1 MSSNQECFG
10 FPQLHHLGKVLMT
23 SLLLAYS
30 TACLAQDRAAQVLTQ
45 HNDAQRSGLN
55 SLETILTPAAVNS
68 SRFGKLFDWDV
79 RDKVYAQPLYMKQLK
94 IGAKDRRGVVF
105 IATANNDVF
114 AFDAHQA
121 GERKPLW
128 EKNLSGSEPDARAVE
143 VTDVGIGPFAAS
155 VGDYKDM
162 AGHIGIIGTPV
173 IDPDTQ
179 TMYLVSKSKAG
190 PDANAIFRQRLHA
203 LDVLTGQERAGF
215 PVDISADFPGQELD
229 VKSVFPNI
237 DLRASPGTKGR
248 ISFSSRYQNQRAA
261 LLLWPIPG
269 CTEASARCKL
279 IVVAWGSHNDGPPF
293 HGWMM
298 SFDANNGA
306 LKGVFNTSPHV
317 VSYGGRADRMSHH
330 FDPQAG
336 GASIWQAGAGPAMD
350 SQGGIYVMTGNGD
363 FDPRKGNF
371 GMSLIRLSLKLS
383 AALTTSFVVEDYFTP
398 KDWRIFNRCDV
409 DLGSAGPVIVKTMEK
424 EWVVGGGKS
433 GTLYQLPRDR
443 LGKLESKEK
452 PAPQFQAVSPERS
465 HLIPCPPAPMYHI
478 HGQPALWVNDS
489 DGQLLYVWG
498 EKDWL
503 RAYKIADKKGTP
515 MLGMKLANHNGR
527 RDGLNTDNPNPARV
541 MSMGPDCDDMMCMP
555 GAMLSISSNG
565 RLADTGIV
573 WASLPELG
581 KNALH
586 AVVPGRLVAFAASPI
601 KGELQELWRSDR
613 QPAHASALQRQVAVN
628 EYKFAKFSYPTVA
641 DGKVF
646 LASFS
651 GRVLVFGLKDA
662 N

>member
-1 MSSNQECFG
+1 MNNTEHAKFG
-10 FPQLHHLGKVLMT
+10 FSQKHIGKALMT
-23 SLLLAYS
+23 SLLLVCS
-30 TACLAQDRAAQVLTQ
+30 ITCLGQTSGPQVLTQ

-55 SLETILTPAAVNS
+55 DLENLLTPTLVNS
-68 SRFGKLFDWDV
+68 SRFGKLFDWNV
-79 RDKVYAQPLYMKQLK
+79 RDKVYAQPLYMKQLN
-94 IGAKDRRGVVF
+94 INGRIRRGVVF

-121 GERKPLW
+121 DERKPLW
-128 EKNLSGSEPDARAVE
+128 ERNLSGAEPDARAVD

-162 AGHIGIIGTPV
+162 AGHVGIIGTPV

-179 TMYLVSKSKAG
+179 TMYLVSKSKTG
-190 PDANAIFRQRLHA
+190 PDATASFRQRLHA
-203 LDVLTGQERAGF
+203 LDVLTGEERAGF
-215 PVDISADFPGQELD
+215 PVDIAADFPGQELD

-237 DLRASPGTKGR
+237 DLRADQATKGR
-248 ISFSSRYQNQRAA
+248 ISFSPRYQNQRAA

-269 CTEASARCKL
+269 CVEASARCKL
-279 IVVAWGSHNDGPPF
+279 LVVAWGSHNDGPPF

-298 SFDANNGA
+298 GFEGQSGA
-306 LKGVFNTSPHV
+306 LRGVFSTSPYV
-317 VSYGGRADRMSHH
+317 VSYGGRAHHMRHH

-350 SQGGIYVMTGNGD
+350 SRGGIYVMTGNGD
-363 FDPRKGNF
+363 FDPEKGNF
-371 GMSLIRLSLKLS
+371 GMSLLKL
-383 AALTTSFVVEDYFTP
+383 ALKPSTALSTSFVVEDYFTP

-409 DLGSAGPVIVKTMEK
+409 DLGSAGPIIVSTKGK

-433 GTLYQLPRDR
+433 GKLYQLPSDR
-443 LGKLESKEK
+443 LGKLESRGK
-452 PAPQFQAVSPERS
+452 PAPQFQAVSPDRS

-478 HGQPALWVNDS
+478 HGQPALWANDK

-503 RAYKIADKKGTP
+503 RAYKMADISGTP
-515 MLGMKLANHNGR
+515 MLGMKLATHDGR
-527 RDGLNTDNPNPARV
+527 KDGLNTDNPNPTRI

-565 RLADTGIV
+565 RRADTGIV

-613 QPAHASALQRQVAVN
+613 FPAHASATQRRVAVN
-628 EYKFAKFSYPTVA
+628 EYKFAKFAYPTIA

-646 LASFS
+646 LATFS
-651 GRVLVFGLKDA
+651 GQVLVFGLKDPD
-662 N
+662 